1 MDMVLCGAPVAVSA
15 PTLSNPLQ
23 RQNDP
28 TGEPLGF
35 SPCHNWKVTDH
46 GQAIKLPLPPVL
58 IAAVLLLVV
67 ELPVAYLAWP
77 APTPPPASLSATAI
91 ESVRVLRDQQ
101 GAPVAENWPTENGA
115 LVFFGFTHCAD
126 ICPTTLIRVRDA
138 LNQLEDSG
146 RQPTPTFIT
155 LDPERDT
162 MDRLKAYLGFFD
174 PRIRGLTGT
183 SQQIGRIVETWGLY
197 ARRVDFD
204 NTYLLDHTT
213 ALFLLDNRGELL
225 GVLSGQLEAAE
236 LARRIRQLMDGG

>member
-1 MDMVLCGAPVAVSA
+1 M
-15 PTLSNPLQ
+15 
-23 RQNDP
+23 
-28 TGEPLGF
+28 
-35 SPCHNWKVTDH
+35 
-46 GQAIKLPLPPVL
+46 KLPLPPVI

-67 ELPVAYLAWP
+67 GLPVAYLTWP
-77 APTPPPASLSATAI
+77 APTPPPVRLSATAI

-101 GAPVAENWPTENGA
+101 GAPVAEDWPAEDGV

-138 LNQLEDSG
+138 LSQLESSG
-146 RQPTPTFIT
+146 RQLTPTFIT

-162 MDRLKAYLGFFD
+162 MDRLEAYLGFFD
-174 PRIRGLTGT
+174 PRIRGLTGA
-183 SQQIGRIVETWGLY
+183 SEQIGQVVETWGLY

-213 ALFLLDNRGELL
+213 ALFLLDNRGDLL

>member
-1 MDMVLCGAPVAVSA
+1 
-15 PTLSNPLQ
+15 
-23 RQNDP
+23 
-28 TGEPLGF
+28 
-35 SPCHNWKVTDH
+35 
-46 GQAIKLPLPPVL
+46 
-58 IAAVLLLVV
+58 
-67 ELPVAYLAWP
+67 AYPAWP
-77 APTPPPASLSATAI
+77 AQTPPPASVSAAAI
-91 ESVRVLRDQQ
+91 ESVPVHREQL
-101 GAPVAENWPTENGA
+101 GAPVAENRPTENGA
-115 LVFFGFTHCAD
+115 LEIVGFTHCAD
-126 ICPTTLIRVRDA
+126 SWHTTLPPARDP

-146 RQPTPTFIT
+146 RQPAPTFIT

>member
-1 MDMVLCGAPVAVSA
+1 M
-15 PTLSNPLQ
+15 
-23 RQNDP
+23 
-28 TGEPLGF
+28 
-35 SPCHNWKVTDH
+35 
-46 GQAIKLPLPPVL
+46 KLPLPPVF

-67 ELPVAYLAWP
+67 GLPVAYLAWP

-183 SQQIGRIVETWGLY
+183 SQQVGQVVETWGLY
-197 ARRVDFD
+197 AHRVDFD